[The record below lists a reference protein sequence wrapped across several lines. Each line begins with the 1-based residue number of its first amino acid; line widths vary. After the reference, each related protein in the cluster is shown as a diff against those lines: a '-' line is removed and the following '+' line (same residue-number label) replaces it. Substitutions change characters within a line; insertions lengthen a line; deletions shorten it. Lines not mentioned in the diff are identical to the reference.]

1 MEEAAYLDSEPKKST
16 FEVREQPLSNLISF
30 KTATAEEVEAAKHK
44 GFQSLMG
51 ILVHFRR
58 RRLEGCAS
66 GVRGRLWLD
75 VFEVGCEAVL
85 HLLDDGGT
93 RDLDRA
99 VLVILLEDQS
109 HEGVHVGV
117 VLHMPFSKSAT

>member
-1 MEEAAYLDSEPKKST
+1 MLWPGMEEAAHLDSEPKKGT

-51 ILVHFRR
+51 ILVLFRR

-85 HLLDDGGT
+85 HLLDDGGN

-109 HEGVHVGV
+109 HI
-117 VLHMPFSKSAT
+117 PRRRPCWC